1 MFQSDRIID
10 IKTSVL
16 HVNGEPKMITLD
28 YIVDGTDEEKV
39 QSGCTEKDLR
49 LTTHY
54 QMLQLQSS
62 FNLCDCCFSNI
73 GSTLYLAN
81 SVYHI
86 THIVCN
92 ILINFW
98 RVYLEKTQNMLS
110 GVTSNQRERLK
121 RQLISST

>member
-54 QMLQLQSS
+54 QMCYSYSLALI
-62 FNLCDCCFSNI
+62 FVIAVFLTFL
-73 GSTLYLAN
+73 TLYLAN

-86 THIVCN
+86 THIACN

-98 RVYLEKTQNMLS
+98 RVCLEKTQNMLS

-121 RQLISST
+121 HQLISST